1 MNYIACQAPLYME
14 FSRQEYLE
22 SIPVPFSKGI
32 FLTQGSNTGL
42 LHCRQIFSREPPKD
56 HRFYQFLKEISPE
69 YSLEGLMLKLKRQYF
84 GHLM

>member
-1 MNYIACQAPLYME
+1 MIKLKIKKKKKTLSSFPTLWDPMNYIACQAPLYME

-56 HRFYQFLKEISPE
+56 HRFYQF
-69 YSLEGLMLKLKRQYF
+69 YR
-84 GHLM
+84 